1 MLLLQRR
8 QSEKMFEAYIRK
20 RFKANSAP
28 FDISA
33 TSAFKP
39 TKPLD
44 IRLTHAQ
51 QPPLISPITGQPL
64 SHVPA
69 PLLLSSSTNSGA
81 GTSFRLARSST
92 QPLQSPR
99 VVHLA
104 STGVSSQ
111 SPQSSL
117 LARQHSVND
126 SSVNLSEQLTLSI
139 GTDSEHIFEM
149 SALEED
155 SAIQSLS
162 DETAASANSASANST
177 STATNSTTTTTPPSG
192 LTRSN
197 SVRARANMFQQLQ
210 EQSRNQRATGGS
222 RQSPPGSTEVS
233 STAADNS
240 MQSDELSTPNATI
253 DAEFEPSSL
262 SLAERLAFFSNLCES
277 GGGGGGGSANGR
289 YRSRTSSYS
298 RSPPIDRTTPRS
310 STTASSASVTPTPM
324 DYSPIPHEKEPS
336 SLTLESIIEPEQ
348 EEMREHVDQQQEEV
362 KLRKNEPPVLRE
374 SPLHN
379 GFHVL
384 TRSATD
390 PPSSTSPL
398 RLNVRTIGKLILPD
412 TFRGDRNNN
421 NNNNSSNKS
430 GSTSWNSC
438 MVKLQSLDPVNLTV
452 QLRTIGKVKSP
463 FIEKQQEKVNPE
475 KLSNGSSDSGSD
487 SGKENCASNQQENQ
501 QSQQQLQQQQLQQ
514 DEDRAPPRVSEMRR
528 KITRLVQQQQ
538 PQPQPVNRR
547 HTTEITTVTIRSP
560 NVDDRFAKYFGV
572 KESFNSTTTLLKT
585 QSLPPTTNQVEATNS
600 HVRLPVTTVV
610 SKRRELLKRTRP
622 LSMDHYSS
630 GCTSPTA
637 MPSPKR
643 AHSPINRR
651 KATISSIEDIEV
663 TPDELRAA
671 GKDFKLLY
679 GELLG

>member
-1 MLLLQRR
+1 
-8 QSEKMFEAYIRK
+8 
-20 RFKANSAP
+20 
-28 FDISA
+28 
-33 TSAFKP
+33 
-39 TKPLD
+39 
-44 IRLTHAQ
+44 
-51 QPPLISPITGQPL
+51 
-64 SHVPA
+64 
-69 PLLLSSSTNSGA
+69 
-81 GTSFRLARSST
+81 
-92 QPLQSPR
+92 
-99 VVHLA
+99 
-104 STGVSSQ
+104 
-111 SPQSSL
+111 
-117 LARQHSVND
+117 
-126 SSVNLSEQLTLSI
+126 
-139 GTDSEHIFEM
+139 
-149 SALEED
+149 
-155 SAIQSLS
+155 
-162 DETAASANSASANST
+162 
-177 STATNSTTTTTPPSG
+177 
-192 LTRSN
+192 
-197 SVRARANMFQQLQ
+197 
-210 EQSRNQRATGGS
+210 
-222 RQSPPGSTEVS
+222 
-233 STAADNS
+233 
-240 MQSDELSTPNATI
+240 MQ
-253 DAEFEPSSL
+253 PSSL

-277 GGGGGGGSANGR
+277 GGGGGGGSASGR

-298 RSPPIDRTTPRS
+298 RSPPIERTTPRS

-348 EEMREHVDQQQEEV
+348 EEMREQVEQLQKEEV
-362 KLRKNEPPVLRE
+362 KLRKKEPPVLRE

-390 PPSSTSPL
+390 PPASTSPL
-398 RLNVRTIGKLILPD
+398 RVNVRTIGKLILPD

-421 NNNNSSNKS
+421 NNSSSNKS

-463 FIEKQQEKVNPE
+463 FIEKQQEKLNPE
-475 KLSNGSSDSGSD
+475 KLSNGTSDSGSD

-501 QSQQQLQQQQLQQ
+501 QPPQQQHQQQQ

-538 PQPQPVNRR
+538 TQPQPVNRR

-572 KESFNSTTTLLKT
+572 KESYSSTTTLLKT
-585 QSLPPTTNQVEATNS
+585 QSLPPTTNQVEATNA
-600 HVRLPVTTVV
+600 HVRVPTTSVV

-622 LSMDHYSS
+622 LSMDHYTS

-643 AHSPINRR
+643 AHSPVNRR

>member
-1 MLLLQRR
+1 
-8 QSEKMFEAYIRK
+8 
-20 RFKANSAP
+20 
-28 FDISA
+28 
-33 TSAFKP
+33 
-39 TKPLD
+39 
-44 IRLTHAQ
+44 
-51 QPPLISPITGQPL
+51 
-64 SHVPA
+64 
-69 PLLLSSSTNSGA
+69 
-81 GTSFRLARSST
+81 
-92 QPLQSPR
+92 
-99 VVHLA
+99 
-104 STGVSSQ
+104 
-111 SPQSSL
+111 
-117 LARQHSVND
+117 
-126 SSVNLSEQLTLSI
+126 
-139 GTDSEHIFEM
+139 
-149 SALEED
+149 
-155 SAIQSLS
+155 
-162 DETAASANSASANST
+162 
-177 STATNSTTTTTPPSG
+177 
-192 LTRSN
+192 
-197 SVRARANMFQQLQ
+197 
-210 EQSRNQRATGGS
+210 
-222 RQSPPGSTEVS
+222 
-233 STAADNS
+233 
-240 MQSDELSTPNATI
+240 MQ
-253 DAEFEPSSL
+253 PSSL

-277 GGGGGGGSANGR
+277 GGGGGGGSASGR

-298 RSPPIDRTTPRS
+298 RSPPVDRTTPRS

-348 EEMREHVDQQQEEV
+348 EEMREQVDQQQEGV
-362 KLRKNEPPVLRE
+362 KLGKNEPPVLRE

-390 PPSSTSPL
+390 PPASTSPL

-421 NNNNSSNKS
+421 NNNITIGNKS
-430 GSTSWNSC
+430 GNTSWNSC

-475 KLSNGSSDSGSD
+475 KLSNGTSDSGSD

-501 QSQQQLQQQQLQQ
+501 QPPQQLQQQQQHQQ

-538 PQPQPVNRR
+538 PPPQPVNRR

-600 HVRLPVTTVV
+600 HVRLPTTTVV